1 MQHIVFTV
9 RESTYSESELDCF
22 FFLQCRKRFSLFL
35 THSFSRKALQRTQI
49 SIVQKRRYFR
59 GAPPNAKTKAGAPT
73 AEPKIYNTFVLFTR
87 DHAGGTTSNTIAR
100 DAAALAE
107 SLQSSKS
114 IPRAIGRLAGVYDLD
129 GKIEGPRYSY
139 DDEDEDDCHE
149 NLNRSSFC
157 SRLFGAGGSISRNNS
172 EEDKSM
178 LYFGLASNAEQRT
191 TVKLLEKNGCC
202 T

>member
-1 MQHIVFTV
+1 MRDRIMT
-9 RESTYSESELDCF
+9 SEMVEGDEGA
-22 FFLQCRKRFSLFL
+22 FS
-35 THSFSRKALQRTQI
+35 SDDEE
-49 SIVQKRRYFR
+49 V
-59 GAPPNAKTKAGAPT
+59 N
-73 AEPKIYNTFVLFTR
+73 
-87 DHAGGTTSNTIAR
+87 
-100 DAAALAE
+100 
-107 SLQSSKS
+107 
-114 IPRAIGRLAGVYDLD
+114 
-129 GKIEGPRYSY
+129 EGEDEEGEEEEIFY
-139 DDEDEDDCHE
+139 DEDEDDCHE